1 MNKKESTQMNK
12 NKTFQ
17 LTLAAMFAALIAVGS
32 WISIPLPFTPVPI
45 NLATLFVFLTGAI
58 LGAKWSL
65 AAVGVYLALGAVG
78 APVFSGFSSG
88 VGILVGPTGG
98 YLIGY
103 LVGAVI
109 IGLLTAKIAHSSS
122 ASSKSVKFIALILS
136 FVVGLTALYALGTAW
151 FIHVTG
157 QTLMAA
163 IMACIVP
170 FLIGDAL
177 KILAAALLAM
187 RLKPF
192 VDKHLA

>member
-1 MNKKESTQMNK
+1 MKT

-17 LTLAAMFAALIAVGS
+17 LTMAAMFSALIAVGS
-32 WISIPLPFTPVPI
+32 WISIPLPFTPVPV

-58 LGAKWSL
+58 LGAKWSIG
-65 AAVGVYLALGAVG
+65 AVGVYLALGAVG

-98 YLIGY
+98 YLVGY
-103 LVGAVI
+103 LVGAIV
-109 IGLLTAKIAHSSS
+109 IGLLTSKLANPNL
-122 ASSKSVKFIALILS
+122 ASSGTLKFLAYIIS
-136 FVVGLTALYALGTAW
+136 FLVGLTVIYTLGTIW

-157 QTLMAA
+157 QTVVAA

-170 FLIGDAL
+170 FLIGDVI
-177 KILAAALLAM
+177 KILGATLLAM